1 MDQGWMPEA
10 ERPGNDR
17 PQTMG
22 AGMPSGLE
30 SQPAR
35 HINLPAR
42 RSRSRALFGP
52 PHIIG
57 CEFSGQSRL
66 KRIVER
72 LMRHGFG
79 DGVEAEQGLF
89 KIKTGRP
96 SCRERVC
103 QSG

>member
-1 MDQGWMPEA
+1 
-10 ERPGNDR
+10 
-17 PQTMG
+17 MG

-72 LMRHGFG
+72 IMRHGFG
-79 DGVEAEQGLF
+79 AGVEAEQGLF
-89 KIKTGRP
+89 QILAAF
-96 SCRERVC
+96 ERVRSEESRAGKEGGGT
-103 QSG
+103 SGYRWSR